1 MPKNFSIYAWKSAG
15 KNKTGTLQSSSHAGE
30 AINMAKNRN
39 GNLRSVPHLKGVLQ
53 LKLHVALIQKRM
65 NDLAYKV
72 DDHGKKL
79 DEILSIIHSK
89 Y

>member
-1 MPKNFSIYAWKSAG
+1 MPKNCCIYARKSAG
-15 KNKTGTLQSSSHAGE
+15 KNKTGKLKSSSHAGE
-30 AINMAKNRN
+30 PINMAKNRN
-39 GNLRSVPHLKGVLQ
+39 GNLRSVPYLNSILQ
-53 LKLHVALIQKRM
+53 LKLNIALIQKRM

-79 DEILSIIHSK
+79 DEILSMFHSK